1 MKIPRMSATK
11 NVFMRNGV
19 GSRKLLIF
27 VSLLEI
33 VNERSLCVP
42 PGCGDIEM
50 DITEAAK
57 KNAFM
62 KTLRPPLLLLAF
74 AALSL
79 NLFGGAVVPS
89 SYPTIGK
96 IAKYD
101 NRLDKLIDPDAK
113 IEVIASGFDWTEGP
127 AWNREDGF
135 LVFSD
140 IPRNRV
146 MKWSQDEGV
155 SEYMSPS
162 GYTGVVDYGA
172 EPGSNGLVFDSMGR
186 LTLCEH
192 GDRRIAVVTK
202 NGGKRTLA
210 DNFQGKRFN
219 SPNDLIYHSNGNLY
233 FTDPIYGL
241 PKWQDDHRRELD
253 FCGVYL
259 RKTDGEVV
267 LLTKDFTRPNGIA
280 LSPDEKTLY
289 VAQSDTAAPI
299 WRSYSVRRDG
309 TLGKGKVFY
318 DATKQKQAGGVGN
331 PDGMKVDDQG
341 NLWATGPGGLY
352 VFSPKGD
359 LLGRLETG
367 EHASNCAWGDDGST
381 LYITIDMYLCRIRTK
396 AKGIGF

>member
-1 MKIPRMSATK
+1 
-11 NVFMRNGV
+11 MREGRYS
-19 GSRKLLIF
+19 GKRRIF
-27 VSLLEI
+27 DSLLEI

-42 PGCGDIEM
+42 FENADIGM
-50 DITEAAK
+50 DIIATPK
-57 KNAFM
+57 KNVAM
-62 KTLRPPLLLLAF
+62 KPFRIPLLLIVF
-74 AALSL
+74 AALSSS
-79 NLFGGAVVPS
+79 LFGGAVVPG
-89 SYPTIGK
+89 SYPTIGT

-101 NRLDKLIDPDAK
+101 KRLDQLIDPSAK
-113 IEVIASGFDWTEGP
+113 IEVIASGFVWTEGP
-127 AWNREDGF
+127 AWNREGGF

-140 IPRNRV
+140 IPRNVV
-146 MKWSQDEGV
+146 MKWSPDEGV
-155 SEYMSPS
+155 TEYMSPA

-202 NGGKRTLA
+202 DGGKMTLA
-210 DNFQGKRFN
+210 DNYKGKRFN
-219 SPNDLIYHSNGNLY
+219 SPNDLTYHSNGNLY

-241 PKWQDDHRRELD
+241 PERQDDHRRELD

-299 WRSYSVRRDG
+299 WKSYPVQSDG
-309 TLGKGKVFY
+309 TLGKGTIFY

-331 PDGMKVDDQG
+331 PDGMKVDNQG

-352 VFSPKGD
+352 IFSPKGD

-381 LYITIDMYLCRIRTK
+381 LYITIDMYVCRIRTK
-396 AKGIGF
+396 AKGVGF

>member
-1 MKIPRMSATK
+1 MGEGRYSGKR
-11 NVFMRNGV
+11 R
-19 GSRKLLIF
+19 IF
-27 VSLLEI
+27 DSLLEI
-33 VNERSLCVP
+33 VNERSLCVLFENA
-42 PGCGDIEM
+42 DIGM
-50 DITEAAK
+50 DIITTPK
-57 KNAFM
+57 KNVAM
-62 KTLRPPLLLLAF
+62 KLFRIPLLLIVF
-74 AALSL
+74 AALSSS
-79 NLFGGAVVPS
+79 LFGGAVVPG
-89 SYPTIGK
+89 SYPTIGT

-101 NRLDKLIDPDAK
+101 KRLDQLIDPSAK
-113 IEVIASGFDWTEGP
+113 IEVIASGFVWTEGP
-127 AWNREDGF
+127 AWNREGGF

-140 IPRNRV
+140 IPRNVV
-146 MKWSQDEGV
+146 MKWSPDEGV
-155 SEYMSPS
+155 SEYMSPA

-202 NGGKRTLA
+202 DGGKMTLA
-210 DNFQGKRFN
+210 DNYKGKRFN
-219 SPNDLIYHSNGNLY
+219 SPNDLTYHSNGNLY

-241 PKWQDDHRRELD
+241 PERQDDHRRELD

-299 WRSYSVRRDG
+299 WKSYPVQSDG
-309 TLGKGKVFY
+309 TLGKGKIFY

-331 PDGMKVDDQG
+331 PDGMKVDNQG

-352 VFSPKGD
+352 IFSPKGD

-367 EHASNCAWGDDGST
+367 EHASNCTWGDDGST
-381 LYITIDMYLCRIRTK
+381 LYITIDMYVCRIRTK
-396 AKGIGF
+396 AKGVGF